1 MNEIICKQMLL
12 DISRVKSSCKIYL
25 TKSNESKA
33 FVEYLQNQGW
43 EVQELEL
50 QRKEVSLKK
59 GETFELRMN
68 SYAKCTWKSSNPSVA
83 AVNYYGKITAKNKGT
98 AVITATLYGKTYK
111 CKVTVK

>member
-1 MNEIICKQMLL
+1 
-12 DISRVKSSCKIYL
+12 
-25 TKSNESKA
+25 
-33 FVEYLQNQGW
+33 
-43 EVQELEL
+43 
-50 QRKEVSLKK
+50 
-59 GETFELRMN
+59 MN